1 MRLGAL
7 LVLALALVLSACSSD
22 PEPKTT
28 KAAADTPSPSSST
41 TTPPPPPEPSR
52 LSGRMGKPNG
62 PVYAVKIDNTGKAHP
77 QVGLSKADVVYVEQ
91 VEGGVTRL
99 AAIYSSAYPTYVGPV
114 RSGRITDIELLKQYG
129 TVGLFYSGS
138 QNRLHDNLQRADLK
152 LVSFDQVHT
161 GYTRSGAR
169 PQPYDVIGTFD
180 RLRKRAGKVDA
191 PPEMGYTFGAAP
203 AGGKKAK
210 SFTVSYPGARVS
222 GVWSA
227 KQKRYLLSMDGS
239 PAGAAEGGQLGPTTF
254 IVQFA
259 TVRPSKYHD
268 INGAN
273 TPETVTVGKGRALFF
288 RDGRVFE
295 GAWSRPKAGAVTSYT
310 IAGQPAS
317 LAAGQL
323 WVALIGRDRPVS
335 TN

>member
-1 MRLGAL
+1 
-7 LVLALALVLSACSSD
+7 
-22 PEPKTT
+22 
-28 KAAADTPSPSSST
+28 
-41 TTPPPPPEPSR
+41 
-52 LSGRMGKPNG
+52 MGKPNG

-77 QVGLSKADVVYVEQ
+77 QAGLSKADVVYVEQ

-99 AAIYSSAYPTYVGPV
+99 AAIFSSVYPKYVGPV

-138 QNRLHDNLQRADLK
+138 QNKLADNLQRADLK
-152 LVSFDQVHT
+152 LVSFDQDHT

-169 PQPYDVIGTFD
+169 PQPYDVIGTFAQ
-180 RLRKRAGKVDA
+180 LRKRAGKVDS

-203 AGGKKAK
+203 AGGKPAK
-210 SFTVSYPGARVS
+210 SFSVSYPSARVS

-227 KQKRYLLSMDGS
+227 AKKRWLLSMDGS
-239 PAGAAEGGQLGPTTF
+239 QDRAAEGGQLGPTTF

-259 TVRPSKYHD
+259 TVKPSKYHD

-273 TPETVTVGKGRALFF
+273 TPQTVTVGKGRALIY
-288 RDGRVFE
+288 RDGKVYE
-295 GAWSRPKAGAVTSYT
+295 GTWSRPKAGAVTSYT

-317 LAAGQL
+317 FAPGQL
-323 WVALIGRDRPVS
+323 WVALIGRDRPV
-335 TN
+335 TTG